1 MEDLYVLRTDEEI
14 KALVEYLSDK
24 ELISID
30 TETTGL
36 EKTRKI
42 IGFSVAAD
50 LDKAFYVV
58 LKEFDPFSNEITQL
72 NNWEASKKLLEGL
85 RGKKLVAH
93 NSIFDME
100 TINLEFGIDLM
111 PDVFA
116 DTLVMAH
123 ILNENRFLGL
133 KDLGTQYFGE
143 SATDE
148 QKLMK
153 ESILKNGGSVTKGC
167 YELYKA
173 DPDLIGKYG
182 AKDTI
187 LTLKLFVEFVKE
199 IENTPL
205 EAFFFE
211 EESMPLLRG
220 ATYQLNTL
228 GLKIDEE
235 RLQKL
240 KIELIETCRRDKEF
254 IEAAIK
260 PLVQAEYP
268 GTNKKNT
275 FNIGSGKQLSWLLFV
290 KLNND
295 FIDLTK
301 EGKNILREMGV
312 RMPFSAKARREVKA
326 ILIQKKGEIYQESR
340 LNPKTKKMSRPKKV
354 GDIQNYL
361 ASDKPVLQHFA
372 KRYRWVDKLLEYS
385 KNLKLLNTYV
395 EGIQEKAING
405 YIYPSFL
412 QHGTTSGRYSSRN
425 PNFQNLPREDKRIK
439 SCISA
444 GDGMSFVGADYCL
457 HPESEILT
465 PTGWVNIMDLKE
477 NTKVLQVDKDSLES
491 NFVLPTRI
499 IKKEFDGKMYEIG
512 NKRGSLKI
520 TENHTMLYGGQN
532 HINKPDKSK
541 LRKVFLS
548 QDGIP
553 QKGMGFIPYTFNN
566 LNSTYSEKEIWLA
579 TAIQADGSKTK
590 TKNTYR
596 IVVSYPR
603 KVEKLNTLIGPGKK
617 QTLENY
623 SYRLKFESNL
633 LTADKG
639 LDLSTLGS
647 NQAHIL
653 YEALAFWDGTKPKG
667 SPSRIKY
674 FSMDEKTV
682 DSIQIFFIQ
691 SGYEATK
698 KKDKN
703 GLFTLFIR
711 KESRVRLLP
720 KDVKF
725 ESYHGMVG
733 CVTVPK
739 GFILVR
745 YNGFVAITGNCQL
758 EPRVFASL
766 SKDKSLLDCFKSGDD
781 FYSTIGSKVFDKH
794 GISLKKEDK
803 NSFADLFPELRQIS
817 KVVALSSTYGTTAS
831 KMSKAI
837 GKDKQ
842 EAQEVIDEYFR
853 KFPGVAAFMKE
864 SHELVKSNGYVES
877 IYGRPRRIPKAKA
890 LPSLYG
896 KTEHKDLPYDV
907 RNLLNLAVNH
917 RVQSSG
923 ASIVN
928 RASIRFLELVKIAG
942 IPDCAIVLQVHD
954 EIVARCPEQYATKVK
969 ELLKEAMENTVI
981 LPGVDLLAEPKIGKT
996 LADLK

>member
-1 MEDLYVLRTDEEI
+1 MEDLYVLRTNEEI
-14 KALVEYLSDK
+14 EALEEYLSDK

-42 IGFSVAAD
+42 IGFSVAAE

-58 LKEFDPFSNEITQL
+58 LKEFDPFSNELTQL

-85 RGKKLVAH
+85 RGRKLVAH
-93 NSIFDME
+93 NSIFDIE
-100 TINLEFGIDLM
+100 TINLEFEIDLM

-153 ESILKNGGSVTKGC
+153 ESIIKNGGSATKGC

-187 LTLKLFVEFVKE
+187 LTLKLFVEFAKE

-240 KIELIETCRRDKEF
+240 KVELIETCRRDKEF

-268 GTNKKNT
+268 ATNKKNT

-312 RMPFSAKARREVKA
+312 RMPFSAKARREVRA
-326 ILIQKKGEIYQESR
+326 ILTQKKGEIYQESR
-340 LNPKTKKMSRPKKV
+340 FNSKTKKMSRPKKV

-372 KRYRWVDKLLEYS
+372 KRYRWVEKLLEYS

-444 GDGMSFVGADYCL
+444 GDGMSFVGADY
-457 HPESEILT
+457 S
-465 PTGWVNIMDLKE
+465 
-477 NTKVLQVDKDSLES
+477 
-491 NFVLPTRI
+491 
-499 IKKEFDGKMYEIG
+499 
-512 NKRGSLKI
+512 
-520 TENHTMLYGGQN
+520 
-532 HINKPDKSK
+532 
-541 LRKVFLS
+541 
-548 QDGIP
+548 
-553 QKGMGFIPYTFNN
+553 
-566 LNSTYSEKEIWLA
+566 
-579 TAIQADGSKTK
+579 
-590 TKNTYR
+590 
-596 IVVSYPR
+596 
-603 KVEKLNTLIGPGKK
+603 
-617 QTLENY
+617 
-623 SYRLKFESNL
+623 
-633 LTADKG
+633 
-639 LDLSTLGS
+639 
-647 NQAHIL
+647 
-653 YEALAFWDGTKPKG
+653 
-667 SPSRIKY
+667 
-674 FSMDEKTV
+674 
-682 DSIQIFFIQ
+682 
-691 SGYEATK
+691 
-698 KKDKN
+698 
-703 GLFTLFIR
+703 
-711 KESRVRLLP
+711 
-720 KDVKF
+720 
-725 ESYHGMVG
+725 
-733 CVTVPK
+733 
-739 GFILVR
+739 
-745 YNGFVAITGNCQL
+745 QL

-766 SKDKSLLDCFKSGDD
+766 SKDESLLDCFKSGDD
-781 FYSTIGSKVFDKH
+781 FYSTIGSRVFDKH

-831 KMSKAI
+831 KMAKAI

-853 KFPGVAAFMKE
+853 KFPGVATFMKE

-877 IYGRPRRIPKAKA
+877 IYGRPRRIPKARA
-890 LPSLYG
+890 IPELYG
-896 KTEHKDLPYDV
+896 KTEHKDLPYDT

-954 EIVARCPEQYATKVK
+954 EIVARCPEQYAVKVK

-981 LPGVDLLAEPKIGKT
+981 LPGVDLVAEPKIGKT